1 MKIEHKFEYTWGG
14 EDNWYTKSKRWANK
28 QNPDCQTPCIR
39 FYRMVVG
46 QVVAGKVQMEMA
58 SVDQQVEDILEQ
70 WEEEESS
77 SDWMDRK
84 INELNI
90 KTEPSE
96 VEGLDN
102 ISISYNFDEPSSPLN
117 DFNDVTWSIVIS
129 LIILLI
135 GVVYYIYT
143 IMKLAFEELE
153 HGSDD
158 TPSRKSCYNFRVIK
172 INKGS

>member
-1 MKIEHKFEYTWGG
+1 
-14 EDNWYTKSKRWANK
+14 
-28 QNPDCQTPCIR
+28 
-39 FYRMVVG
+39 
-46 QVVAGKVQMEMA
+46 MEMA

-102 ISISYNFDEPSSPLN
+102 ISISYNFDEPSSPPLN

-153 HGSDD
+153 HG
-158 TPSRKSCYNFRVIK
+158 R
-172 INKGS
+172 